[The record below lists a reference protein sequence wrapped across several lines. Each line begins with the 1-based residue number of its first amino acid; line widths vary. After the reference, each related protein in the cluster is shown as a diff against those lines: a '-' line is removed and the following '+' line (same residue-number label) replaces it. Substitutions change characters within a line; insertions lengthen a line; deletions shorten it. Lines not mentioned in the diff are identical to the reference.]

1 MEQRIDYIKLIMR
14 HVILYIAFPI
24 SLPLPPHTLTLPPH
38 APLSPPAPPL
48 PLPSPP
54 PPIPPSS
61 YSFSYSFYPSTSG

>member
-1 MEQRIDYIKLIMR
+1 M

-24 SLPLPPHTLTLPPH
+24 SLPLPPPPHTLTLPPH